1 MKVFKG
7 HSFAEVYASSLND
20 LMKYPQYSVS
30 PRGMAIKEFQPC
42 TLVVEDPTLCLYDNL
57 RRSSQYKYIAA
68 ELIWYFMGRKDVE
81 FIEKYAS
88 FWGVIANEDETVN
101 SAYGNLLFNEKNE
114 YGLSQWQW
122 AFQTLKTDKDSRQA
136 IMLFN
141 KPHYQW
147 IGNKDVICTLNA
159 IFNIRDNKLNFSV
172 SMRSN
177 DAILGTPTDVAFFC
191 LLQQQMLKLL
201 KPYYPGLELG
211 TYTHT
216 ANSYHIYERHFTLVD
231 EMIENDFSEKAF
243 PDISWNFINEHG
255 DPTEDLQ
262 KLMMEVESNKVGDY
276 SEDPL
281 YNWIAEK
288 CTDI

>member
-7 HSFAEVYASSLND
+7 NSFAEVYASSLND
-20 LMKYPQYSVS
+20 LMRNPQYTAS

-42 TLVVEDPTLCLYDNL
+42 ALVIEDPTLCLYDNL

-68 ELIWYFMGRKDVE
+68 ELIWYFMGRRDVE

-88 FWGVIANEDETVN
+88 FWRVISNKDETVN

-114 YGLSQWQW
+114 FGLSQWQW
-122 AFQTLKTDKDSRQA
+122 AFQTLKNDKDSRQA

-141 KPHYQW
+141 KPQYQW

-201 KPYYPGLELG
+201 KPYYPDLELG
-211 TYTHT
+211 TYTHI
-216 ANSYHIYERHFTLVD
+216 ANSYHIYDRHFILVD
-231 EMIENDFSEKAF
+231 EIIGNDFIEKSF
-243 PDISWNFINEHG
+243 PEIGWNFINEHG

-262 KLMMEVESNKVGDY
+262 KLMMEAEANKISDY

-288 CTDI
+288 LTDI

>member
-1 MKVFKG
+1 
-7 HSFAEVYASSLND
+7 
-20 LMKYPQYSVS
+20 
-30 PRGMAIKEFQPC
+30 
-42 TLVVEDPTLCLYDNL
+42 
-57 RRSSQYKYIAA
+57 
-68 ELIWYFMGRKDVE
+68 MGRNDVE

-88 FWGVIANEDETVN
+88 FWRVISNKDETVN

-122 AFQTLKTDKDSRQA
+122 AFQTLKNDKDSRQA

-141 KPHYQW
+141 KPQYQW

-201 KPYYPGLELG
+201 KPYYPDLELG
-211 TYTHT
+211 TYTHI
-216 ANSYHIYERHFTLVD
+216 ANSYHIYDRHFILVD
-231 EMIENDFSEKAF
+231 EIIGNDFIEKSF
-243 PDISWNFINEHG
+243 PEIGWNFINEHG

-262 KLMMEVESNKVGDY
+262 KLMMEAEANKISDY

-288 CTDI
+288 LTDI

>member
-1 MKVFKG
+1 MKVFRG
-7 HSFAEVYASSLND
+7 NSFAEVYANSLND
-20 LMKYPQYSVS
+20 LMRNPQYTAS

-42 TLVVEDPTLCLYDNL
+42 TLVVEDPTLCLYNNI

-68 ELIWYFMGRKDVE
+68 ELIWYFMGRNDVE

-88 FWGVIANEDETVN
+88 FWRIISNKDETVN

-122 AFQTLKTDKDSRQA
+122 AFQTLKNDKDSRQA

-201 KPYYPGLELG
+201 KPYYPELELG

-216 ANSYHIYERHFTLVD
+216 ANSYHIYDRHFSLVS
-231 EMIENDFSEKAF
+231 EMIENDFIEKSF
-243 PDISWNFINEHG
+243 PTMSWNFINEHG

-262 KLMMEVESNKVGDY
+262 KLMMEVEGDKIGDY

-281 YNWIAEK
+281 YGWIAEK
-288 CTDI
+288 LH

>member
-1 MKVFKG
+1 MKVFRG
-7 HSFAEVYASSLND
+7 NSFAEVYANSLND
-20 LMKYPQYSVS
+20 LMRNPQYTAS

-42 TLVVEDPTLCLYDNL
+42 TLVVEDPTLCLYNNL

-68 ELIWYFMGRKDVE
+68 ELIWYFMGRNDVE

-88 FWGVIANEDETVN
+88 FWRIISNKDETVN

-122 AFQTLKTDKDSRQA
+122 AFQTLKNDKDSRQA

-201 KPYYPGLELG
+201 KPYYPELELG

-216 ANSYHIYERHFTLVD
+216 ANSYHIYDRHFSLVS
-231 EMIENDFSEKAF
+231 EMIENDFIEKSF
-243 PDISWNFINEHG
+243 PTMSWNFINEHG

-262 KLMMEVESNKVGDY
+262 KLMMEVEGDKIGDY

-281 YNWIAEK
+281 YGWIAEK
-288 CTDI
+288 LH

>member
-7 HSFAEVYASSLND
+7 TSFAEVYASSLNE
-20 LMKYPQYSVS
+20 LMKYPQYTAS

-42 TLVVEDPTLCLYDNL
+42 TLVIEDPTLCLYDNI

-101 SAYGNLLFNEKNE
+101 SAYGNLRFNEKNE

-122 AFQTLKTDKDSRQA
+122 AFQTLKSDKDSRQA

-147 IGNKDVICTLNA
+147 LGNKDVICTLNA
-159 IFNIRDNKLNFSV
+159 IFNIRDNKLNAHIN
-172 SMRSN
+172 MRSQN
-177 DAILGTPTDVAFFC
+177 TAIVLQMDIYIHARLMLHVMRELNNNYDDELQLGT
-191 LLQQQMLKLL
+191 M
-201 KPYYPGLELG
+201 
-211 TYTHT
+211 
-216 ANSYHIYERHFTLVD
+216 SYHMVSGHVYERDLKYVQ
-231 EMIENDFSEKAF
+231 DFIGPPFKR
-243 PDISWNFINEHG
+243 IR
-255 DPTEDLQ
+255 
-262 KLMMEVESNKVGDY
+262 
-276 SEDPL
+276 
-281 YNWIAEK
+281 
-288 CTDI
+288 

>member
-1 MKVFKG
+1 MKVFREN
-7 HSFAEVYASSLND
+7 SFAEVYANSLNE
-20 LMKYPQYSVS
+20 LMMNPQYTAS

-42 TLVVEDPTLCLYDNL
+42 TLIVEDPSLCLYNNI

-68 ELIWYFMGRKDVE
+68 ELIWYFMGRNDVE

-88 FWGVIANEDETVN
+88 FWRIISNEDETVN

-122 AFQTLKTDKDSRQA
+122 AFQTLKNDKDSRQA

-201 KPYYPGLELG
+201 KPYYPELELG

-216 ANSYHIYERHFTLVD
+216 ANSYHIYDRHFSLVS
-231 EMIENDFSEKAF
+231 EMIENDFIEKSF
-243 PDISWNFINEHG
+243 PDMSWNFINEHG
-255 DPTEDLQ
+255 DPTEDRQ
-262 KLMMEVESNKVGDY
+262 RLMMEVEADKIGDY

-281 YNWIAEK
+281 YGWISEK
-288 CTDI
+288 LH